1 MMKNRSM
8 KNLLSAARALVRRRV
23 SLSTPFAR
31 AHRLRGF
38 TAVEIAMV
46 ATVIAIIA
54 LLALPIFRQRT
65 EEARESAVFDELSS
79 LAKVQLLAEAD
90 TGFQVRLQDLSKPKL
105 DGSSPV
111 TIRTWDGEPINTNNL
126 ESNWQGPYI
135 ALNSRNSVPVDDL
148 QDFWYSNFDGN
159 GFIVVVSNNGLAARP
174 PQGTE
179 SPDNTAEERYPIDPW
194 GNPYVFFGEGNLPI
208 RFAGGSVSNES
219 NFNTS
224 ILVSFG
230 PDGNVGNLP
239 DDIQANPNAY
249 RRWNGVNTGQIGNPA
264 FDVDSTNT
272 VGDFVYR
279 F

>member
-1 MMKNRSM
+1 MKNRSM

-111 TIRTWDGEPINTNNL
+111 TIKTWDTRVINTNTL
-126 ESNWQGPYI
+126 ESNWEGPYI
-135 ALNSRNSVPVDDL
+135 ALNSRNSVSVDDL
-148 QDFWYSNFDGN
+148 QDFWYSPVDGN
-159 GFIVVVSNNGLAARP
+159 GFIAVVSANPLARRAP
-174 PQGTE
+174 GGGE
-179 SPDNTAEERYPIDPW
+179 SADNTADDRYPIDPW
-194 GNPYVFFGEGNLPI
+194 GNPYVFFGEGNLNPI
-208 RFAGGSVSNES
+208 AGNES

-239 DDIQANPNAY
+239 DDILTNPNAY